1 MHAFF
6 YTTCIK
12 TRLIDSRDFGLTFN
26 FRCSKTRFHI
36 EFRHQHH
43 DSIGKNCLRCV
54 LVSDFHI
61 SSSWSKIY
69 RAREL
74 DSCAGNY
81 YQIMSVPNSSCF
93 ELTNLFAKILN
104 QRQNIHEK
112 EEQGDDE
119 KGKLVSLGQMNSLS
133 SKQDVPMLDL
143 VRAMC
148 SVHDEKSG
156 QPLAFEYTLNTIMH
170 FVLVVCSEVKE
181 DSRTSKNISS
191 EGERRT
197 PEIMGRCASWWATFT
212 FFVCLCSLKFSKPLL
227 QPQGPNSLWL
237 AILGMFS
244 FTVFVSAASVMVVV
258 EAQFTRMQITV
269 MLSAFLA
276 LLLA

>member
-1 MHAFF
+1 MHFF

-12 TRLIDSRDFGLTFN
+12 TRLLGSREFGLTLN

-61 SSSWSKIY
+61 SSSWSKICSV
-69 RAREL
+69 REL

-133 SKQDVPMLDL
+133 
-143 VRAMC
+143 
-148 SVHDEKSG
+148 
-156 QPLAFEYTLNTIMH
+156 
-170 FVLVVCSEVKE
+170 VKE